1 MRILDIEILCMIS
14 NINEFAWQSAALLLT
29 SHPRDRRSAGLDR
42 APSAPRAANCPS
54 QQTGQTQQGRNHAIL
69 VSLTLCAVP
78 DHPSSYSSPSG
89 SAEVEMEIHTE
100 KWPCTH
106 GSRAAAARMGQAG
119 EKGVTCCILATPG
132 KSRPNGRRTR
142 RLKDMLGVAQRPTP
156 SGTSFPTSG
165 TLPLCKEAWTVASMC
180 RGEPTPRHRHDAPRW
195 SHGAPGGTAGYAGGR
210 QGHYP
215 AHGWQRSSQP
225 TRQRG
230 NEATRQPS

>member
-1 MRILDIEILCMIS
+1 MRILDIGTLCMIS

-42 APSAPRAANCPS
+42 LLSAPRA
-54 QQTGQTQQGRNHAIL
+54 
-69 VSLTLCAVP
+69 
-78 DHPSSYSSPSG
+78 SYSSPSG

-106 GSRAAAARMGQAG
+106 GSEAAAARMGQAG

-195 SHGAPGGTAGYAGGR
+195 SHGTPGGTAGYAGGR